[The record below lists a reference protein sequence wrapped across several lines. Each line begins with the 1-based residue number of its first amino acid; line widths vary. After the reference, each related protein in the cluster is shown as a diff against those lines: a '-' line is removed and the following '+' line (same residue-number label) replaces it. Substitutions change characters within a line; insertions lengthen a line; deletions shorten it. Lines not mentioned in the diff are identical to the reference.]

1 MKKTQIK
8 KKEEKN
14 LFATLQEIVAQK
26 KFKREDLMEVLEN
39 ALVAAYRKKYKTS
52 EGVAI
57 DISEDGNDIL
67 IISNRIVV
75 DNVLLPG
82 MQIHIDDAIKI
93 DPNVQLGDKIDVK
106 EDPNDYGRVSAQT
119 AIYVASQKLKFLEQ
133 EKVREK
139 FSDKLGELINGYI
152 LRKRG
157 DTVYLDL
164 GSIEAIMPVKH
175 QIPGERYRIED
186 KVKVVLHDIEEDRN
200 RVLKVIVSRAE
211 KRFVEKLFE
220 MEVPEIY
227 EGSVEVVAVGRAPGI
242 RSKVVVKS
250 KISDLDPVGAC
261 VGVRGV
267 RIQSIVRE
275 LGNERVDIVHHS
287 ENSKE
292 FIKNAIS
299 PANPIMVNI
308 DSTENE
314 ALVVV
319 PDKELSL
326 AIGKEGSNVRIASH
340 ITGFKINVKSESD
353 FSQEIVNPEARKNFE
368 KLFSANE
375 KKEEEKEKEE
385 EGTPLSQLPGLT
397 KRVIKILKENNIH
410 WVEDLLSLE
419 EGDLIALEDMGKTT
433 TKRVMEI
440 ISENIEFEEED
451 EKSANQKEDDKDMG
465 N

>member
-1 MKKTQIK
+1 MKKTPTKKIK
-8 KKEEKN
+8 EKS
-14 LFATLQEIVAQK
+14 LFEALQEIIAQK
-26 KFKREDLMEVLEN
+26 KFKREDLMEILEV

-52 EGVAI
+52 EGVTI
-57 DISEDGNDIL
+57 DISEDGNEIL
-67 IISNRIVV
+67 IVSNRIVV

-93 DPNVQLGDKIDVK
+93 DPSIQLGDHIDVK
-106 EDPNDYGRVSAQT
+106 EDPNSYGRVSAQT
-119 AIYVASQKLKFLEQ
+119 AIYVAAQKLKLLEQ
-133 EKVREK
+133 EKIREK
-139 FSDKLGELINGYI
+139 FSDKLGELLNGYI

-164 GSIEAIMPVKH
+164 GVIEAIMPVKH

-227 EGSVEVVAVGRAPGI
+227 EGSVEIVAVGRVPGI

-250 KISDLDPVGAC
+250 NVAGLDPVGSC
-261 VGVRGV
+261 VGIRGV

-275 LGNERVDIVHHS
+275 LGNERIDIVHHS
-287 ENSKE
+287 DNAKE

-299 PANPIMVNI
+299 PAKPIMVNV
-308 DSTENE
+308 DLAENQ

-326 AIGKEGSNVRIASH
+326 AIGKEGSNVRIASR
-340 ITGFKINVKSESD
+340 ITSFKIDVKSESD

-368 KLFSANE
+368 KLFSANNN
-375 KKEEEKEKEE
+375 EEEKKEE

-397 KRVIKILKENNIH
+397 KRVITILKENNIQ
-410 WVEDLLSLE
+410 WVEDLLLLE
-419 EGDLIALEDMGKTT
+419 EDDLIAIEDIGKTT
-433 TKRVMEI
+433 AKRIMEI

-451 EKSANQKEDDKDMG
+451 EKLSG
-465 N
+465 NEGDENIEN